1 MDFPDHPITPLPID
15 PLLPEVRRRL
25 QAHNRLVLQAAP
37 GAGKTTRV
45 PPALLEAPW
54 LAGQRILVLE
64 PRRLA
69 ARAAARR
76 MAQERGEAV
85 GETIGYRTRLDTQVG
100 PRTRIEVIT
109 EGILTRML
117 QQDPSLEG
125 VGAVLFDE
133 FHERSLQADLGL
145 ALCLESQAVLRAD
158 LRLLV
163 MSATLEGIPLAEHL
177 EAPVLGCAGRSYP
190 VTVHQLPC
198 DEAADRTP
206 IAQVVRTVLRV
217 LAEETGDVLVF
228 LPGTGE
234 IRRVLEGLDQA
245 RLDPAILLCPLYGD
259 LDAAAQDAAIQP
271 APAGRRKVVLATAI
285 AETSLTIE
293 GVRVVVDAGRMR
305 VARFD
310 PASGMTRLVTLRVSR
325 AAAAQRCGRAGRTA
339 PGSCYRLWDEGTQA
353 GLLAQTPAEILA
365 ADLAPLAL
373 ELARWGS
380 RDPASLRWLDVPPA
394 GAYARALSLLREL
407 EALDAAGAISAHGRR
422 MAGLPLHPRLAHM
435 VLRGQELALGGL
447 ACELAALLSER
458 DILRGRARDLDLRH
472 RVELLRQPGRAEAL
486 DRGARQRV
494 LQVAAQLRR
503 GLGIQ
508 DQGQPAAMTG
518 LLVAL
523 AYPDRIARAR
533 DGQPGRYRLSSG
545 QGAFLDPGDALYGN
559 EYLAIAALDGERRE
573 ARIFLAAPLARE
585 DLERLCAGQIRSEET
600 VQWDNAALRVT
611 ARRQRCL
618 GALVLE
624 DAPLAKPDPAAQAR
638 ALLEGVRQQGLAALP
653 WSEAARQLQARLAF
667 LRGVDTDGGWPDL
680 SDATLAA
687 TLEDWLLPWLQGLH
701 RWDQVQRLDLAA
713 LLEGRL
719 DWNRRQRLEAWA
731 PTHLAVPS
739 GSRLRVDYAAG
750 EIPVL
755 AVRLQELFG
764 CADTPR
770 LAGGRVPVLLHLL
783 SPARRPVQVTRDLAS
798 FWDNTY
804 AEVKKDLKG
813 RYPKHAWPEDPRQA
827 QALRG
832 TRPRGTR

>member
-1 MDFPDHPITPLPID
+1 MRFPVSMISLPID
-15 PLLPEVRRRL
+15 PLLPEIRRL
-25 QAHNRLVLQAAP
+25 LQVHNRLVIQAAP

-45 PPALLEAPW
+45 PPALLDTDW
-54 LAGQRILVLE
+54 LGGQRILLLE

-69 ARAAARR
+69 TRAAARR
-76 MAQERGEAV
+76 MAAERGETV
-85 GETIGYRTRLDTQVG
+85 GETIGYRTRLDTKVG
-100 PRTRIEVIT
+100 PRTRIEVVT

-117 QQDPSLEG
+117 QQDPALEG
-125 VGAVLFDE
+125 VGALLFDE

-145 ALCLESQAVLRAD
+145 ALSLESQAALRED

-163 MSATLEGIPLAEHL
+163 MSATLEGIPLEDYL
-177 EAPVLGCAGRSYP
+177 DAPVLRSTGRSYP
-190 VTVHQLPC
+190 VSVYYQAC
-198 DEAADRTP
+198 GEAADRTP
-206 IAQVVRTVLRV
+206 ITQVVRTVLRA
-217 LAEETGDVLVF
+217 LEEQEGDILVF

-245 RLDPAILLCPLYGD
+245 RPDPSILLCPLYGD
-259 LDAAAQDAAIQP
+259 LEAAAQDAAIQP
-271 APAGRRKVVLATAI
+271 APAGRRKLVLATAI

-293 GVRVVVDAGRMR
+293 GVRVVVDAGRAR

-310 PASGMTRLVTLRVSR
+310 PASGMTRLVTQRVSK
-325 AAAAQRCGRAGRTA
+325 AAATQRCGRAGRTA

-373 ELARWGS
+373 ELARWGT
-380 RDPASLRWLDVPPA
+380 RDPASLRWLDAPPA
-394 GAYARALSLLREL
+394 GAYARAVTLLQAL
-407 EALDAAGAISAHGRR
+407 QALDAEGGITPHGRR
-422 MAGLPLHPRLAHM
+422 MAELPLHPRLAHM
-435 VLRGQELALGGL
+435 VLRGHELALGGL

-458 DILRGRARDLDLRH
+458 DILRGRERDLDLQH
-472 RVELLRQPGRAEAL
+472 RVELLRQAGRDGSL
-486 DRGARQRV
+486 DRAARQRV
-494 LQVAAQLRR
+494 LQVATQLRR
-503 GLGIQ
+503 GLGIKAQ
-508 DQGQPAAMTG
+508 DDPAGNTG

-533 DGQPGRYRLSSG
+533 DDQPGRYRLSGG
-545 QGAFLDPGDALYGN
+545 QGAFTDPGDALGDA
-559 EYLAIAALDGERRE
+559 EYLAIAALDGDRRE
-573 ARIFLAAPLARE
+573 ARIFLAARLARE
-585 DLERLCAGQIRSEET
+585 DLERVFADQVHVVEQVR
-600 VQWDNAALRVT
+600 WDAVAMRVT
-611 ARRQRCL
+611 ARRQLRL

-624 DAPLAKPDPAAQAR
+624 DAPVARPDPAAQAR

-667 LRGVDTDGGWPDL
+667 LRDVDEAGDWPDL
-680 SDATLAA
+680 SDATLEA

-713 LLEGRL
+713 LLENRL
-719 DWNRRQRLEAWA
+719 DWNRRQRLEDWA
-731 PTHLAVPS
+731 PTHISVPS

-750 EIPVL
+750 GIPVL
-755 AVRLQELFG
+755 AVRLQEMFG

-770 LAGGRVPVLLHLL
+770 IAGGRVPVLLHLL

-798 FWDNTY
+798 FWDKAY

-813 RYPKHAWPEDPRQA
+813 RYPKHSWPDDPRQA
-827 QALRG
+827 EARRG
-832 TRPRGTR
+832 VRPRG